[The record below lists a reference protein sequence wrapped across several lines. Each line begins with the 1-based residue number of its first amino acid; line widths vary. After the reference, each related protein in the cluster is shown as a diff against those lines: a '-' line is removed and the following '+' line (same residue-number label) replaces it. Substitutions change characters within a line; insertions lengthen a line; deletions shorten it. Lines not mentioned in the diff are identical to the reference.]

1 MEISRFAFE
10 VNLEFIKQK
19 KVTAVDGLSM
29 CITNT

>member
-19 KVTAVDGLSM
+19 KDTAVDGLA
-29 CITNT
+29 CGYY